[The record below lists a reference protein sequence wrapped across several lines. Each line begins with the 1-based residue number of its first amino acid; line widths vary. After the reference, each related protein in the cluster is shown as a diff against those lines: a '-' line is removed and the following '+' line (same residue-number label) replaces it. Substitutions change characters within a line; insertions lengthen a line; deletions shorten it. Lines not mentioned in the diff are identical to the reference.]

1 MKIKIETIKGLQGGE
16 DGSPEYIPL
25 LNAEEEERL
34 NQVEIPE
41 ALPILPLR
49 NNVLFPGMVLPI
61 TVGRNKSIQLV
72 REAYK
77 QHSPIG
83 VVAQKDKESED
94 PQEKDLYKVGTL
106 AVIIKN
112 LQMPDGNNMLI
123 LQGKRRIKIKK
134 AIDYTPYMTAETEA
148 YDDDDPKK
156 ISKTF
161 EATLDTVKDLFRQM
175 LSLSHSL
182 PSEAEFALNNIDSPS
197 VLLYFMASLM
207 NINLQEKQRLLELR
221 KLSDRASALLGYMNR
236 ELQMLELR
244 NKIQTKVR
252 SDLDKNQR
260 EYILNQQL
268 KTIQE
273 ELGGSPSEKDVKT
286 LREKAAKKVWSKEV
300 QEIFDKEIV
309 KLERTHTMSPEYA
322 IQMNYLHTLVDL
334 PWGKYTPDRFD
345 LAKVRTVLD
354 EDHFGLEKVKERILS
369 YMAVVKLRGDMKAPI
384 LCLYGPPGVGKTS
397 LGKSIAR
404 AMGRHYVRMSLGG
417 LRDEAEIR
425 GHRRT
430 YIGAVPGRILK
441 NMSKAQTSNPVFVLD
456 EIDKVAGMS
465 FSGDPSSALLEV
477 LDPEQNTHFYDNF
490 LEVDYD
496 LSKVLFIATANDLGQ
511 MHPALLDRM
520 ELIEVPGYV
529 VEEKLQIAKKHLIP
543 KILKEHGLTTRFM
556 TLSDEVLEYVITRY
570 TRESGVRQLEKRL
583 SEMVRRK
590 AMEWVEANDKTD
602 AATEE
607 AASAEATEVTVP
619 AEPEDAKTADAAE
632 DTKVAASAASAKA
645 KTKTPILSKPITVKD
660 VRHLL
665 GPESSMHDSRLK
677 QDTVGVVAG
686 LSWSRTGGDI
696 LFIEASLS
704 KGKGAL
710 HLTGNLGDVMK
721 ESATLAY
728 EYIKSHAEDLDIAW
742 NKIENHD
749 VYVHVPEGAI
759 PKDGPSAGIALFTA
773 MLSAFTGRKV
783 RSDVAMTGEITL
795 RGQVLPVGGL
805 KEKILAARRA
815 EIKEVILCKENRPQ
829 IEEIPARYV
838 QDLQFHYVDKVQEVW
853 QRALAGAKPKKISKS

>member
-1 MKIKIETIKGLQGGE
+1 MKIKIENIHALQEGGE
-16 DGSPEYIPL
+16 DGAPEYIPL
-25 LNAEEEERL
+25 LNAEEEEKL
-34 NQVEIPE
+34 NSVEIPE
-41 ALPILPLR
+41 ELPILPLR
-49 NNVLFPGMVLPI
+49 NNVLFPGLVLPI

-77 QHSPIG
+77 AHRPIG
-83 VVAQKDKESED
+83 VVAQKDRENED
-94 PQEKDLYKVGTL
+94 PQQKDLYKVGTL

-123 LQGKRRIKIKK
+123 LQGKRRFKLKK
-134 AIDYTPYMTAETEA
+134 TVRTSPYMTAETEP
-148 YDDDDPKK
+148 YDDTEGKK
-156 ISKTF
+156 NSKTF
-161 EATLDTVKDLFRQM
+161 EAMLATVKDLFRQM
-175 LSLSHSL
+175 LSLSPSL
-182 PSEAEFALNNIDSPS
+182 PSEAEFALNNIDSPG

-207 NINLQEKQRLLELR
+207 NISHQEKQRLLEQR
-221 KLSDRASALLGYMNR
+221 KLADRIGALLGYMNR

-252 SDLDKNQR
+252 SDLDKQQR
-260 EYILNQQL
+260 EYVLNQQL

-273 ELGGSPSEKDVKT
+273 ELGGSPSEQDVKE
-286 LREKAAKKVWSKEV
+286 LQEKAAKKVWEKEV
-300 QEIFDKEIV
+300 QAVFEKEIK
-309 KLERTHTMSPEYA
+309 KLERTHAMSPEYA
-322 IQMNYLHTLVDL
+322 VQLNYLHTLVDL

-345 LAKVRTVLD
+345 LNKVRAVLD

-404 AMGRHYVRMSLGG
+404 AMGRRYVRMSLGG

-430 YIGAVPGRILK
+430 YIGAVPGRVLK
-441 NMSKAQTSNPVFVLD
+441 NMSKAQTGNPVFVLD

-465 FSGDPSSALLEV
+465 FNGDPSSALLEV
-477 LDPEQNTHFYDNF
+477 LDPEQNTHFHDNF

-520 ELIEVPGYV
+520 ELIEVPGYA
-529 VEEKLQIAKKHLIP
+529 VEEKLEIAKKHLIP
-543 KILKEHGLTTRFM
+543 RILKEHGLGGRWLAFP
-556 TLSDEVLEYVITRY
+556 DDVLEYLITRY

-583 SEMVRRK
+583 AEIVRFK
-590 AMEWVEANDKTD
+590 AREWVESPAYTPAKKTRAAGFKALD
-602 AATEE
+602 AAM
-607 AASAEATEVTVP
+607 
-619 AEPEDAKTADAAE
+619 
-632 DTKVAASAASAKA
+632 
-645 KTKTPILSKPITVKD
+645 
-660 VRHLL
+660 VRDIL
-665 GPESSMHDSRLK
+665 GPESAWHDRRLA

-704 KGKGAL
+704 KGKGLL

-728 EYIKSHAEDLDIAW
+728 EYIKSHAEELGIAW
-742 NKIENHD
+742 KAVETQD

-773 MLSAFTGRKV
+773 MLSAFTGCEV

-815 EIKEVILCKENRPQ
+815 DIREIILCRENRPQ
-829 IEEIPARYV
+829 IEEIPARYT
-838 QDLQFHYVDKVQEVW
+838 QDLRFVYVDRVSEVYP
-853 QRALAGAKPKKISKS
+853 RALRLSGKRPAVSGTKKKS

>member
-1 MKIKIETIKGLQGGE
+1 MKIKIENVRSLQEGTE

-25 LNAEEEERL
+25 LNAEEEEHL
-34 NQVEIPE
+34 NRVEIPE
-41 ALPILPLR
+41 ELPILTLR
-49 NNVLFPGMVLPI
+49 NNVLFPGLVLPI

-77 QHSPIG
+77 AHRPIG
-83 VVAQKDKESED
+83 VVAQKDKDSED

-123 LQGKRRIKIKK
+123 LQGKRRFRLKK
-134 AIDYTPYMTAETEA
+134 VVRNTPYMMAETEA
-148 YDDDDPKK
+148 YDDTEPKK
-156 ISKTF
+156 LSKTF
-161 EATLDTVKDLFRQM
+161 NAMLATVKDLFRQM
-175 LSLSHSL
+175 LSLSPSL
-182 PSEAEFALNNIDSPS
+182 PSEAEFALNNIDSPT

-207 NINLQEKQRLLELR
+207 NLSQQEKQRLLEQR
-221 KLSDRASALLGYMNR
+221 KLVDRASALLGYMNR

-252 SDLDKNQR
+252 SDLDKQQR
-260 EYILNQQL
+260 EYVLNQQL

-273 ELGGSPSEKDVKT
+273 ELGGSPSEQDIKE
-286 LREKAAKKVWSKEV
+286 LQAKAEKKVWDKEV
-300 QEIFDKEIV
+300 QAVFEKELM
-309 KLERTHTMSPEYA
+309 KLERTHAMSPEYA
-322 IQMNYLHTLVDL
+322 VQLNYLHTLVDL
-334 PWGKYTPDRFD
+334 PWGKYTPDRFE
-345 LAKVRTVLD
+345 LAKVRAVLD
-354 EDHFGLEKVKERILS
+354 EDHFGLDKVKERILS

-404 AMGRHYVRMSLGG
+404 AMGRRYVRMSLGG

-441 NMSKAQTSNPVFVLD
+441 NMSKAETSNPVFVLD
-456 EIDKVAGMS
+456 EIDKVAGLS
-465 FSGDPSSALLEV
+465 YSGDPSSALLEV
-477 LDPEQNTHFYDNF
+477 LDPEQNTHFHDNF

-529 VEEKLQIAKKHLIP
+529 VEEKLEIAKKHLIP
-543 KILKEHGLTTRFM
+543 KILKEHGLSGRWMEFP
-556 TLSDEVLEYVITRY
+556 DEVLEYLITRY
-570 TRESGVRQLEKRL
+570 TRESGVRQLEKRIA
-583 SEMVRRK
+583 EIVRAK
-590 AMEWVEANDKTD
+590 AREWVESPAFKG
-602 AATEE
+602 
-607 AASAEATEVTVP
+607 ASARTA
-619 AEPEDAKTADAAE
+619 AKPRAG
-632 DTKVAASAASAKA
+632 KA
-645 KTKTPILSKPITVKD
+645 KSVLTKEA
-660 VRHLL
+660 VREML
-665 GPESSMHDSRLK
+665 GPESAQHDSRLK

-704 KGKGAL
+704 KGKGGL

-728 EYIKSHAEDLDIAW
+728 EYIKTHAEELGIAW
-742 NKIENHD
+742 KAVEGQD

-783 RSDVAMTGEITL
+783 RADVAMTGEITL

-815 EIKEVILCKENRPQ
+815 NIKEVILCKENRPQ
-829 IEEIPARYV
+829 IEEIPARYT
-838 QDLQFHYVDKVQEVW
+838 QDLQFHYVDKVSEVW
-853 QRALAGAKPKKISKS
+853 PRALQKTKGKR

>member
-1 MKIKIETIKGLQGGE
+1 MKIKIENMHALQ
-16 DGSPEYIPL
+16 DGTEEGAPEYIPL
-25 LNAEEEERL
+25 LNAEEEEHL
-34 NQVEIPE
+34 NKIEIPDE
-41 ALPILPLR
+41 LPILPLR
-49 NNVLFPGMVLPI
+49 NNVLFPGLVLPI

-77 QHSPIG
+77 EHKPIG
-83 VVAQKDKESED
+83 VVAQKDRENED

-123 LQGKRRIKIKK
+123 LQGKRRFKIKK
-134 AIDYTPYMTAETEA
+134 AVRQTPYMTAMVEA
-148 YDDDDPKK
+148 YDDDGSRKHT
-156 ISKTF
+156 KTF
-161 EATLDTVKDLFRQM
+161 SAMLATVKDLFRQM
-175 LSLSHSL
+175 LSLSPSL
-182 PSEAEFALNNIDSPS
+182 PSEAEFALNNIDSPT

-207 NINLQEKQRLLELR
+207 NISHQEKQRLLEQR
-221 KLSDRASALLGYMNR
+221 KLVDKASALLGYMNR

-252 SDLDKNQR
+252 SDLDKQQR
-260 EYILNQQL
+260 EYVLNQQL

-273 ELGGSPSEKDVKT
+273 ELGGSPSEQDVKE
-286 LREKAAKKVWSKEV
+286 LQAKAGKKVWSGEV
-300 QEIFDKEIV
+300 QAVFEKELK
-309 KLERTHTMSPEYA
+309 KLERTHAMSPEYA
-322 IQMNYLHTLVDL
+322 VQLNYLHTLVDL
-334 PWGKYTPDRFD
+334 PWGWYTPDRFD
-345 LAKVRTVLD
+345 LAKVRAVLD
-354 EDHFGLEKVKERILS
+354 EDHFGLDKVKERILS
-369 YMAVVKLRGDMKAPI
+369 YMAVIKLRGDMKAPI

-404 AMGRHYVRMSLGG
+404 AMGRRYVRMSLGG

-430 YIGAVPGRILK
+430 YVGAVPGRLLR
-441 NMSKAQTSNPVFVLD
+441 NMSKAQTGNPVFVLD
-456 EIDKVAGMS
+456 EIDKVVGMNA
-465 FSGDPSSALLEV
+465 SGDPSAALLEV
-477 LDPEQNTHFYDNF
+477 LDPEQNTNFHDNY

-520 ELIEVPGYV
+520 ELIEVPGYA
-529 VEEKLQIAKKHLIP
+529 VEEKIQIAQRHLIP
-543 KILKEHGLTTRFM
+543 KILKEHGLNPRWM
-556 TLSDEVLEYVITRY
+556 NVPDEVVEEVIMRY

-583 SEMVRRK
+583 AEIVRGKARAWVESPDFEDPAEDRKPAGKDRIRSTVSTKRRK
-590 AMEWVEANDKTD
+590 SKVVLTREA
-602 AATEE
+602 
-607 AASAEATEVTVP
+607 
-619 AEPEDAKTADAAE
+619 
-632 DTKVAASAASAKA
+632 
-645 KTKTPILSKPITVKD
+645 
-660 VRHLL
+660 VRDLL
-665 GPESSMHDSRLK
+665 GPETSQHDRRLK

-704 KGKGAL
+704 KGKGQL
-710 HLTGNLGDVMK
+710 HLTGNLGNVMK

-728 EYIKSHAEDLDIAW
+728 EYLKSHADGLGISWKA
-742 NKIENHD
+742 IEHQD

-773 MLSAFTGRKV
+773 LLSAFTGRKV

-815 EIKEVILCKENRPQ
+815 DIKTVVLCRENRPQ
-829 IEEIPARYV
+829 IEEIPSRYI
-838 QDLQFHYVDKVQEVW
+838 QDLQFVYVDSVSEVW
-853 QRALAGAKPKKISKS
+853 PEALAE

>member
-1 MKIKIETIKGLQGGE
+1 MKIKIESVRSLQEGTD

-34 NQVEIPE
+34 NRVEIPE
-41 ALPILPLR
+41 ELPILPLR
-49 NNVLFPGMVLPI
+49 NNVLFPGLVLPI

-77 QHSPIG
+77 EHRPIG
-83 VVAQKDKESED
+83 VVAQKDKDNED
-94 PQEKDLYKVGTL
+94 PQAKDLYKVGTL

-123 LQGKRRIKIKK
+123 LQGKRRFKIKK
-134 AIDYTPYMTAETEA
+134 VVKDTPYMTAETEA
-148 YDDDDPKK
+148 YDDTEPKK
-156 ISKTF
+156 TSKTF
-161 EATLDTVKDLFRQM
+161 SAMLATVKDLFRQM
-175 LSLSHSL
+175 LSLSPSL
-182 PSEAEFALNNIDSPS
+182 PSEAEFALNNIDSPT

-207 NINLQEKQRLLELR
+207 NISHQEKQRLLEQR
-221 KLSDRASALLGYMNR
+221 KLVDRANALLGYMNR

-252 SDLDKNQR
+252 SDLDKQQR
-260 EYILNQQL
+260 EYVLNQQL

-273 ELGGSPSEKDVKT
+273 ELGGSPVELDIKE
-286 LREKAAKKVWSKEV
+286 LQAKAEKKVWGEDVQAVFEKEM
-300 QEIFDKEIV
+300 K
-309 KLERTHTMSPEYA
+309 KLERTHVISPEYA
-322 IQMNYLHTLVDL
+322 MQLNYLHALVDL
-334 PWGKYTPDRFD
+334 PWGKYTSDRYN
-345 LAKVRTVLD
+345 LAKVKAVLD
-354 EDHFGLEKVKERILS
+354 GDHFGLEKVKERILA
-369 YMAVVKLRGDMKAPI
+369 YMAVLKLRGDMKAPI

-404 AMGRHYVRMSLGG
+404 AMGRRYVRMSLGG

-430 YIGAVPGRILK
+430 YVGAVPGRILK
-441 NMSKAQTSNPVFVLD
+441 NLTKAQASNPVFVLD
-456 EIDKVAGMS
+456 EIDKVSGMN
-465 FSGDPSSALLEV
+465 FNGDPSAALLEV
-477 LDPEQNTHFYDNF
+477 LDPEQNTQFHDNF

-529 VEEKLQIAKKHLIP
+529 VEEKLQIAKRHLVP
-543 KILKEHGLTTRFM
+543 KILKENGLNARF
-556 TLSDEVLEYVITRY
+556 LDFPDDVIEYIVTRY
-570 TRESGVRQLEKRL
+570 TRESGVRQLEKRIA
-583 SEMVRRK
+583 EIVRFK
-590 AMEWVEANDKTD
+590 AREWVESPAFSETRKPRAGRARQVLTQ
-602 AATEE
+602 E
-607 AASAEATEVTVP
+607 A
-619 AEPEDAKTADAAE
+619 
-632 DTKVAASAASAKA
+632 
-645 KTKTPILSKPITVKD
+645 
-660 VRHLL
+660 VRGIL
-665 GPESSMHDSRLK
+665 GPESAQHDSRLK

-704 KGKGAL
+704 KGKGSL

-728 EYIKSHAEDLDIAW
+728 EYIKSHAEELGIAW
-742 NKIENHD
+742 KSVETQD

-773 MLSAFTGRKV
+773 MLSVFTGRKV

-815 EIKEVILCKENRPQ
+815 EIKEVIVCKENRPQ
-829 IEEIPARYV
+829 IEEIPACYT
-838 QDLQFHYVDKVQEVW
+838 QDLQFFYVDKVAEVW
-853 QRALAGAKPKKISKS
+853 PRVLRAAEKTSGARLEN

>member
-1 MKIKIETIKGLQGGE
+1 MKIKIENVRSLQEGTE

-25 LNAEEEERL
+25 LNAEEEEHL
-34 NQVEIPE
+34 NRVEIPE
-41 ALPILPLR
+41 ELPILPLR
-49 NNVLFPGMVLPI
+49 NNVLFPGLVLPI

-77 QHSPIG
+77 AHRPIG

-123 LQGKRRIKIKK
+123 LQGKRRFKLKK
-134 AIDYTPYMTAETEA
+134 VVSGTPYMTAETEA
-148 YDDDDPKK
+148 YDDTEPKK
-156 ISKTF
+156 TSKTF
-161 EATLDTVKDLFRQM
+161 NAMLATVKDLFRQM
-175 LSLSHSL
+175 LSLSPSL
-182 PSEAEFALNNIDSPS
+182 PSEAEFALNNIDSPT

-207 NINLQEKQRLLELR
+207 NISHQEKQRLLEQR
-221 KLSDRASALLGYMNR
+221 KLVDRTSALLGYMNR

-252 SDLDKNQR
+252 SDLDKQQR
-260 EYILNQQL
+260 EYVLNQQL

-273 ELGGSPSEKDVKT
+273 ELGGSPAEQDVKE
-286 LREKAAKKVWSKEV
+286 LQGKADKKVWNEEV
-300 QEIFDKEIV
+300 QAVFEKELT
-309 KLERTHTMSPEYA
+309 KLERMHTMSPEYA
-322 IQMNYLHTLVDL
+322 IQLNYLHTLVDL
-334 PWGKYTPDRFD
+334 PWGKYSPDRFD
-345 LAKVRTVLD
+345 LAKVRAVLD
-354 EDHFGLEKVKERILS
+354 EDHFGLEKVKERILA

-404 AMGRHYVRMSLGG
+404 AMGRRYVRMSLGG

-441 NMSKAQTSNPVFVLD
+441 NMSKAKTSNPVFVLD

-465 FSGDPSSALLEV
+465 YNGDPSSALLEV
-477 LDPEQNTHFYDNF
+477 LDPEQNTRFHDNF

-520 ELIEVPGYV
+520 ELIEVPGYA
-529 VEEKLQIAKKHLIP
+529 VEEKLQIAKNHLIP
-543 KILKEHGLTTRFM
+543 KILKEHGLTARF
-556 TLSDEVLEYVITRY
+556 LDFPDEVLEYIITRY
-570 TRESGVRQLEKRL
+570 TRESGVRQLEKRIA
-583 SEMVRRK
+583 EIVRGK
-590 AMEWVEANDKTD
+590 AREWVESPAFSALRKPR
-602 AATEE
+602 AGKSGRMLSRE
-607 AASAEATEVTVP
+607 A
-619 AEPEDAKTADAAE
+619 
-632 DTKVAASAASAKA
+632 
-645 KTKTPILSKPITVKD
+645 
-660 VRHLL
+660 VREML
-665 GPESSMHDSRLK
+665 GPESAQHDSRLK

-710 HLTGNLGDVMK
+710 HLTGNLGAVMK

-728 EYIKSHAEDLDIAW
+728 EYIKSHAGELGIVW
-742 NKIENHD
+742 KSVETQD

-829 IEEIPARYV
+829 IEEIPSRYT
-838 QDLQFHYVDKVQEVW
+838 QGLQFHYVDKVAEVW
-853 QRALAGAKPKKISKS
+853 ARALRADRKNVRRKD